1 MNYEIEIKDDAKTA
15 LRKAPEEIRREIG
28 YRLHLLQ
35 QEFSGDVK
43 KLRGS
48 KNEYRLRVGNWRVLF
63 ELVGKRIVV
72 YDLGHTERHLPMNAT
87 AIKRKIRPANSSAL
101 DRQIRNA
108 KMVLRNLRDTLED
121 LDDRRELA
129 RAKKRNAGKAGTDW
143 ESVKKEFGFDF

>member
-1 MNYEIEIKDDAKTA
+1 MRHEIEIKDDAKRA

-63 ELVGKRIVV
+63 ELVGNRIVV
-72 YDLGHTERHLPMNAT
+72 YDLGQ
-87 AIKRKIRPANSSAL
+87 RKDIYR
-101 DRQIRNA
+101 
-108 KMVLRNLRDTLED
+108 
-121 LDDRRELA
+121 
-129 RAKKRNAGKAGTDW
+129 
-143 ESVKKEFGFDF
+143 